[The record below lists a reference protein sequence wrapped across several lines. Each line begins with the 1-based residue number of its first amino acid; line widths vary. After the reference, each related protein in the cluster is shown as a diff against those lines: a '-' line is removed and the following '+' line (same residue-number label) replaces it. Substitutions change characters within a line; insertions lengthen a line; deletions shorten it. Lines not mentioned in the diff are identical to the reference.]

1 MQYAKFRNL
10 LAAGETDHTD
20 FKIRCDAF
28 ADSTDSSRGE
38 LAKDICAMANNG
50 NRASYIV
57 VGVSNDRKAFRSVD
71 NEKLTDDHLQDFVK
85 RAIYPPPKTIVH
97 RVTWKRALPK
107 HAGKMFVII
116 QVGPNRRQAF
126 RLAQDFIDYKE
137 RVSYRRNEVWIRRN
151 ATSDLATP
159 EEIARLVSGKSPH
172 VDPNDLQRQADRGCF
187 SRLSQH
193 EQKASMRSATKE
205 TLIELGFVEL
215 SKKDWLGSRT
225 YEGGGGLRHPSFWR
239 RSGRTVVMV
248 CLFLCSVSLTRGDL
262 ERLTYLSEGFSEEFV
277 KWDSLPKDI
286 THLTRRRVWAVR
298 RIWLAAILGSV
309 PQSRIAS
316 VFQDSRRLG
325 SHLHFYRPQ
334 FREPRH
340 SQLERKPVTS
350 SSELLILE
358 KIRSLPDYK
367 KALERALV
375 DTENATEALIKP

>member
-1 MQYAKFRNL
+1 MDYAKFRSL
-10 LAAGETDHTD
+10 LETGETDHID
-20 FKIRCDAF
+20 FKIECDAF
-28 ADSTDSSRGE
+28 AKPSVSSKGE

-71 NEKLTDDHLQDFVK
+71 NEKLTDDNLQDFVK
-85 RAIYPPPKTIVH
+85 KAVYPPPKTRVH

-107 HAGKMFVII
+107 HAGTMFVII

-159 EEIARLVSGKSPH
+159 EEVARLVSGKSPH
-172 VDPNDLQRQADRGCF
+172 VDPNDLQRQADRGYF
-187 SRLSQH
+187 SRLSQY
-193 EQKASMRSATKE
+193 EQKASIRSATKE

-215 SKKDWLGSRT
+215 PKKDWLGSRT
-225 YEGGGGLRHPSFWR
+225 YDDGRRWHHPSFWR

-248 CLFLCSVSLTRGDL
+248 CLFDCSVSLTRGDL
-262 ERLTYLSEGFSEEFV
+262 KRLTRIFQAFDNEFV
-277 KWDSLPKDI
+277 KWDSLPKGI

-298 RIWLAAILGSV
+298 RIWLASIIGSV
-309 PQSRIAS
+309 PQSRITSA
-316 VFQDSRRLG
+316 FQDSRRLG

-334 FREPRH
+334 FREPWHGR
-340 SQLERKPVTS
+340 LERKPVTS
-350 SSELLILE
+350 SSELLILD
-358 KIRSLPDYK
+358 KIRSLPDYRL
-367 KALERALV
+367 ALERALV